1 MKYVKPLK
9 LFSELLKKDAIQQ
22 RRLLGLDVG
31 NKYVGLA
38 VSDPLNIVACPLS
51 VLMRTKD
58 DIDLMASDF
67 QTMISE
73 LSVSGFVVG
82 CAFDRFGKCPDVAQV
97 KIFIDDLCKTGK
109 LEGLKYTF
117 WNESLTSKAAELLL
131 KPLKLHPVMSKAIL
145 DKFAAVGIL
154 QDYLDTLNRSMKLK
168 SVTRARHSRI
178 WRL

>member
-67 QTMISE
+67 QTM
-73 LSVSGFVVG
+73 
-82 CAFDRFGKCPDVAQV
+82 VAQV